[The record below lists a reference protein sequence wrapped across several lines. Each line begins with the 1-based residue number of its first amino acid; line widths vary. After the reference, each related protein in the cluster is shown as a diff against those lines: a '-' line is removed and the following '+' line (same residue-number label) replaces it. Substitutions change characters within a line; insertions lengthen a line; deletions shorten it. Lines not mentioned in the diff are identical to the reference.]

1 MKYYTVETVAMSI
14 DPNRD
19 YTTEE
24 IAGLYRDY
32 LSNLDGTVE
41 FYRDIDAALARYK
54 EIDNGVININRG
66 SATILV
72 VTEVYGWEVPWGVP
86 LGIDEGDIR
95 DPAGFRGHPTDL
107 DIECLGVIKPQD
119 TVKRIHTWLNLYKQ
133 RKAGK

>member
-1 MKYYTVETVAMSI
+1 MKYYTVETLAMSI

-19 YTTEE
+19 YTIEE
-24 IAGLYRDY
+24 IAELYRDY
-32 LSNLDGTVE
+32 LCNLDGTVE

-72 VTEVYGWEVPWGVP
+72 ITEVYGWEAP
-86 LGIDEGDIR
+86 LEIGEGDIR

-107 DIECLGVIKPQD
+107 DVECLGVIKPEN
-119 TVKRIHTWLNLYKQ
+119 TVKRIHTWLKLYKQ
-133 RKAGK
+133 HKAGK